1 MVLNMTQDFP
11 LAQPRRQQ
19 SPISSPARTPGNSQ
33 DLTDDINAPFPIMNH
48 ETLTE
53 PYNSDQNNQADFERE
68 VAEGIMRLMMNLR
81 AWAEARPAHEA
92 AQEKERL
99 ISEIQQIENR
109 EREQGTSIP
118 SFWGALASSIALQLA
133 VFLNPYLESV
143 RQRLVGFV
151 ASVKSA
157 LENLQG

>member
-1 MVLNMTQDFP
+1 MTQDFP
-11 LAQPRRQQ
+11 SAQPYPQHT
-19 SPISSPARTPGNSQ
+19 PISSPTRTPRDSQ
-33 DLTDDINAPFPIMNH
+33 DMVDDINTPFSVLNH
-48 ETLTE
+48 ESLTE
-53 PYNSDQNNQADFERE
+53 PYNADQTSQVDFERE
-68 VAEGIMRLMMNLR
+68 LAEGIMRLMMNIR

-99 ISEIQQIENR
+99 ISEIQQIESR
-109 EREQGTSIP
+109 EREQ
-118 SFWGALASSIALQLA
+118 
-133 VFLNPYLESV
+133 ESA

>member
-1 MVLNMTQDFP
+1 MTQAIP
-11 LAQPRRQQ
+11 SAQPRPQQ
-19 SPISSPARTPGNSQ
+19 TPTSSPARTPRDSQ
-33 DLTDDINAPFPIMNH
+33 DLTDDIDAPFPVLSH

-53 PYNSDQNNQADFERE
+53 PYNNDQNNQADFERE
-68 VAEGIMRLMMNLR
+68 VAEGIMHLMMNIR
-81 AWAEARPAHEA
+81 AWAEARPAYEA
-92 AQEKERL
+92 VQEKERL

-109 EREQGTSIP
+109 EREQGMSVL
-118 SFWGALASSIALQLA
+118 SFWETA
-133 VFLNPYLESV
+133 

>member
-1 MVLNMTQDFP
+1 MTQDFP
-11 LAQPRRQQ
+11 SAQPPQQ
-19 SPISSPARTPGNSQ
+19 TPTSSPARTPRDSQ
-33 DLTDDINAPFPIMNH
+33 DLTDDINVPFPVMND

-53 PYNSDQNNQADFERE
+53 PYNTDQNNQADFERE
-68 VAEGIMRLMMNLR
+68 VAEGIMRLMMNVR

-109 EREQGTSIP
+109 EREQGTSIL
-118 SFWGALASSIALQLA
+118 SFW
-133 VFLNPYLESV
+133 ESA

-157 LENLQG
+157 LENLQE

>member
-1 MVLNMTQDFP
+1 MAFNMTQDFP
-11 LAQPRRQQ
+11 SAQPRPQQ
-19 SPISSPARTPGNSQ
+19 APVSSPAPTPRDSQ
-33 DLTDDINAPFPIMNH
+33 DSVDDINAPFPVLNH
-48 ETLTE
+48 ETITD

-68 VAEGIMRLMMNLR
+68 VAEGIMRMMMNIR
-81 AWAEARPAHEA
+81 AWAEARPAYEA

-99 ISEIQQIENR
+99 VSEIRQIEER
-109 EREQGTSIP
+109 EREQ
-118 SFWGALASSIALQLA
+118 
-133 VFLNPYLESV
+133 ESA